1 MSKHTPGPWNV
12 IEGVADGGGIAIGPD
27 LEDVGP
33 HALVTFNGGESEANA
48 RLIAAA
54 PDLLEVLQDGY
65 NRFETMRYVLQAIEA
80 AGHDLPMEYGSEIAR
95 WVERAAAAIART
107 EGES

>member
-54 PDLLEVLQDGY
+54 PEMLDALRLCL
-65 NRFETMRYVLQAIEA
+65 
-80 AGHDLPMEYGSEIAR
+80 AGM
-95 WVERAAAAIART
+95 
-107 EGES
+107 EGELPEGCQNLHGDIRVLLAKIEGGAR